1 MSVNPM
7 TYETQFFGF
16 TPQTCLLRIYVAF
29 QDYLFEVM
37 LTVER
42 VILKRLEAA
51 PGGGEGGGVSPV
63 QIRKGTEKFLRF
75 LKERFDGLFATLET
89 VLLQLVLRVPDHVL
103 LPEDRSHARHPGG
116 REELAR
122 LREEADRLRGRY
134 EAEARAGR
142 ALMAELEEQRA
153 ARAQLEKTLRWFDG
167 LEGAWREHGG
177 GDPRESLAFLRRG
190 AHRLRDV
197 VGDVES
203 KGRRLESA

>member
-7 TYETQFFGF
+7 TYEAQFFGF

-51 PGGGEGGGVSPV
+51 PGSGVSPV

-75 LKERFDGLFATLET
+75 LKERFDGLFGTMET

-103 LPEDRSHARHPGG
+103 LPEDRSHARHPRGP
-116 REELAR
+116 EELAR

-134 EAEARAGR
+134 EAEVRAGR
-142 ALMAELEEQRA
+142 ALLAELEEQRA
-153 ARAQLEKTLRWFDG
+153 ARAELEKTLRWFDG
-167 LEGAWREHGG
+167 LENAWREHGS
-177 GDPRESLAFLRRG
+177 GDPRESLAFLIRSSD
-190 AHRLRDV
+190 RLRAV
-197 VGDVES
+197 VGDVER
-203 KGRRLESA
+203 KGRRLHLS